1 MCGFLVEYC
10 FQDQDLSKDSSFEVL
25 LAMSK
30 RRGPDHT
37 DVQSGTFYKLGFNRL
52 SILDLSEKGNQP
64 IYSPC
69 ERYHVVY
76 NGEVYNFKELSQE
89 FNLQDLRSTS
99 DTEVIVQL
107 FDKIGIVETL
117 NKLNGMFAIGF
128 TTYGLVGAS
137 QFDQIFKHEW
147 FKNDLHLRPEIM
159 KEYFAFGYQQAPNTI
174 YRGIFQLNPGE
185 LLKFDRNGK
194 SERIYL
200 TNFSLENDNGI
211 DQNIESVQKPIKK
224 ALKSAINRQ
233 LRSDVPLATFLSG
246 GIDSPLITAIASE
259 TRHDLNAFTVS
270 VKNERLNEVEDAS
283 NYASHLGIKHI
294 IKEFNEDDLFSTID
308 QHFDGLPEPFG
319 DYSSIPTY
327 LISKM
332 ARKKHTVML
341 SGDGGDE
348 LFFGYPRM
356 LDALNKRN
364 WFKVPF
370 VIRKLLI
377 PLLIRLKLVGSWAPY
392 HHKSIGEY
400 IRSKHCH
407 ISTSKLNEI
416 FPQTSFSEDCRKLY
430 TFNLPFTKRN
440 LLEWMRYC
448 EFQGHLQRVLTK
460 VDRMSMANSLEV
472 RIPFLDGEI
481 MNLIKTHVPEE
492 FDENEHLKFILKELM
507 SEYYPKSIVQNKKKG
522 FSVPINDWL
531 RNELK
536 PDLTNLVL
544 NSPIYGEEYMNVN
557 AIKNHVKAFIHGEHH
572 SGWGVW
578 IIYAWQKWA
587 FKNNFLVYEDFS

>member
-1 MCGFLVEYC
+1 
-10 FQDQDLSKDSSFEVL
+10 
-25 LAMSK
+25 
-30 RRGPDHT
+30 
-37 DVQSGTFYKLGFNRL
+37 
-52 SILDLSEKGNQP
+52 
-64 IYSPC
+64 
-69 ERYHVVY
+69 
-76 NGEVYNFKELSQE
+76 
-89 FNLQDLRSTS
+89 
-99 DTEVIVQL
+99 
-107 FDKIGIVETL
+107 
-117 NKLNGMFAIGF
+117 
-128 TTYGLVGAS
+128 
-137 QFDQIFKHEW
+137 
-147 FKNDLHLRPEIM
+147 
-159 KEYFAFGYQQAPNTI
+159 
-174 YRGIFQLNPGE
+174 
-185 LLKFDRNGK
+185 
-194 SERIYL
+194 
-200 TNFSLENDNGI
+200 
-211 DQNIESVQKPIKK
+211 
-224 ALKSAINRQ
+224 
-233 LRSDVPLATFLSG
+233 
-246 GIDSPLITAIASE
+246 
-259 TRHDLNAFTVS
+259 
-270 VKNERLNEVEDAS
+270 
-283 NYASHLGIKHI
+283 
-294 IKEFNEDDLFSTID
+294 
-308 QHFDGLPEPFG
+308 
-319 DYSSIPTY
+319 
-327 LISKM
+327 
-332 ARKKHTVML
+332 
-341 SGDGGDE
+341 
-348 LFFGYPRM
+348 
-356 LDALNKRN
+356 
-364 WFKVPF
+364 
-370 VIRKLLI
+370 
-377 PLLIRLKLVGSWAPY
+377 APY